1 MKRIPIFAANWKMNK
16 KRGDVA
22 PYGETLSVDL
32 EAIPGYS
39 KAAAQVL
46 VFPPAIYLDL
56 LKQEATA
63 GTFEVGAQHT
73 GIKDFGAFT
82 GEISP
87 VQVADLGLSWALVGH
102 SERRHVFHES
112 DDEVAKRLT
121 CALAHGLKA
130 VFCIGE
136 TITERKA
143 GKTWEVL
150 NRQMAVLSTLKVAT
164 PDTLIVAYEPV
175 WAIGTGETATAA
187 QAEEAHGRI
196 RQQLETIFGGE
207 KASHMRILYGGSVKG
222 DNAAELMAQPNVDGL
237 LVGGASLD
245 ARAFAEIIKNG
256 LGSAVSK
263 R

>member
-1 MKRIPIFAANWKMNK
+1 VKRTPIFAANWKMNK
-16 KRGDVA
+16 KRADVA
-22 PYGETLSVDL
+22 PYGETLSVAL
-32 EAIPGYS
+32 ESVPGFS
-39 KAAAQVL
+39 KAATTVL
-46 VFPPAIYLDL
+46 IFPPAIYLDL
-56 LKQEATA
+56 LKQETTA

-73 GIKDFGAFT
+73 SIKDFGAFT

-87 VQVADLGLSWALVGH
+87 VQVKDLGLSWALVGH

-121 CALAHGLKA
+121 CALEHGLKT

-136 TITERKA
+136 TIAERRA
-143 GKTWEVL
+143 NKTWDVL
-150 NRQMAVLSTLKVAT
+150 NRQMAVLNTLKGAT
-164 PDTLIVAYEPV
+164 PENLIVAYEPV
-175 WAIGTGETATAA
+175 WAIGTGETATSA
-187 QAEEAHGRI
+187 QAEEAHKHI
-196 RQQLETIFGGE
+196 RKSLEVVFGD
-207 KASHMRILYGGSVKG
+207 KAQAIRILYGGSVKG

-245 ARAFAEIIKNG
+245 ARAFAEIIRNG